1 MIKKSHI
8 ILIFVAV
15 YFLIFGVVEALFKL
29 DDGIK
34 FLHMILN
41 AFFAFT
47 WCKIHA
53 VENNKKPGL
62 QYYIFASFFPVIGIS
77 IYLFKFFGFKK
88 GGVKTLQA
96 ILFFILCIALYLLPL
111 Y

>member
-1 MIKKSHI
+1 MKKSHT

-15 YFLIFGVVEALFKL
+15 YFLIFGIVEVLYKP
-29 DDGIK
+29 DDIN

-41 AFFAFT
+41 AFFAFI

-88 GGVKTLQA
+88 GGIKTLQF
-96 ILFFILCIALYLLPL
+96 ILFFILCMALYLLPS